1 MRVLDIMN
9 MQQDPWGSDF
19 TEEVFPHDRQHL
31 SGIPQQTVNGH
42 GGQIFLQPPSVA
54 PKAIGILFVIYGLIS
69 SLGVLSPFFETRDF
83 LTGEVIEFP
92 LMYDVLSVSGSVVAA
107 FTAILGGVWLT
118 QYQRRGIHLILLG
131 VAVTSLLAFASIFL
145 GYDGGLSS
153 VIDNKSATLKL
164 LAVGQTITA
173 VMCGLLAAIPIMIG
187 APGLDN
193 SSLFRLK

>member
-1 MRVLDIMN
+1 MRVLDFMN

-131 VAVTSLLAFASIFL
+131 VAVTSLLAFADL
-145 GYDGGLSS
+145 LSMTVDYPVS
-153 VIDNKSATLKL
+153 LTTSL
-164 LAVGQTITA
+164 LPSNFWQ
-173 VMCGLLAAIPIMIG
+173 
-187 APGLDN
+187 LDKQ
-193 SSLFRLK
+193 LQR